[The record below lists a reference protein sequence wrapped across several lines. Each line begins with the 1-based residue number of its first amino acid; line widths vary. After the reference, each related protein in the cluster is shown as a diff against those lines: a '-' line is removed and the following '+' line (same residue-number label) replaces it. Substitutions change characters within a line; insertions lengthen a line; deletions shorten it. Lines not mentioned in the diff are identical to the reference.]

1 MITVDR
7 KYTGILSKADG
18 TVIKDWIVFRAKDKL
33 VPEMIEAYIQMCI
46 DNDCEVSHILGME
59 SLLKRVRE
67 YQEMF
72 PETVKIPDTTIK
84 DMIFDAT
91 EEMEEAEDDSG

>member
-7 KYTGILSKADG
+7 KYTGILTKADG
-18 TVIKDWIVFRAKDKL
+18 TIVRDWIVFRAKDKL

-46 DNDCEVSHILGME
+46 DNDCEESHIVGME
-59 SLLKRVRE
+59 GVLKRVKKLQRIFHE
-67 YQEMF
+67 E
-72 PETVKIPDTTIK
+72 VKIPDTNIE

-91 EEMEEAEDDSG
+91 EEVEEAEDDKE